1 MLKSPNSGHF
11 TEYYKIQ
18 NTKLQNSTYYF
29 GDGKIISHILLYTIH
44 TVNVT
49 KYKEKYYLKSQFR
62 NKQCSLLITCTC
74 EKSK

>member
-29 GDGKIISHILLYTIH
+29 GDRKIISHILLYTIH

-49 KYKEKYYLKSQFR
+49 KYKEKY
-62 NKQCSLLITCTC
+62 T
-74 EKSK
+74 